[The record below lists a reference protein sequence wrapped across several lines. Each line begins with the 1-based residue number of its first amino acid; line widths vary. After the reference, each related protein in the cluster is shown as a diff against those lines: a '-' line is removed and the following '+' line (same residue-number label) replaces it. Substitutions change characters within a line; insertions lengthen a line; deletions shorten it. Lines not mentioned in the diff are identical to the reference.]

1 MTEWPDTNTRMW
13 SKMGSKEGPGLN
25 LCVDNPIHASPFT
38 RADMQCTTEWF
49 RGNKHPQ
56 GTRRRTRPC
65 RVITAQALHLTL
77 RFQLARSRREKNNKD
92 VGAATQRMNGASIA
106 WIDRAIEKSEL
117 VGTSLCRYLFVTPFL
132 LRPSAHGPDGKGRKF
147 RRKIRNARGKSKANR
162 PLYFPDEGCQ
172 EPSKLKHSPSSRN
185 AAGDGHSQ
193 EEEEKVKAE
202 MRPLPHA
209 GLELVLRKA
218 HKTSLLR

>member
-77 RFQLARSRREKNNKD
+77 RFQLACSRREKNNKD

-117 VGTSLCRYLFVTPFL
+117 VGTSLCRYLFVTPFCHG
-132 LRPSAHGPDGKGRKF
+132 RPLTGRT
-147 RRKIRNARGKSKANR
+147 ARGAN
-162 PLYFPDEGCQ
+162 FAV
-172 EPSKLKHSPSSRN
+172 KLEM
-185 AAGDGHSQ
+185 Q
-193 EEEEKVKAE
+193 EEKAKPIARCIFP
-202 MRPLPHA
+202 MKDARSPA
-209 GLELVLRKA
+209 N
-218 HKTSLLR
+218 

>member
-65 RVITAQALHLTL
+65 RVITAQA
-77 RFQLARSRREKNNKD
+77 
-92 VGAATQRMNGASIA
+92 
-106 WIDRAIEKSEL
+106 IDRAIEKSEL

-132 LRPSAHGPDGKGRKF
+132 PRPSAHGPDGKGRKF

>member
-65 RVITAQALHLTL
+65 RVITAQA
-77 RFQLARSRREKNNKD
+77 
-92 VGAATQRMNGASIA
+92 
-106 WIDRAIEKSEL
+106 IDRAIEKSEL

-193 EEEEKVKAE
+193 EEEEKSGS
-202 MRPLPHA
+202 PLFEGGERGKTK
-209 GLELVLRKA
+209 GL
-218 HKTSLLR
+218 KTEG